1 MSPNAELQAG
11 MTPTP
16 TTGHVNPYSHTLDGT
31 LQDDGLQADSD
42 RFNALT
48 PHNVLNTALGASSQ
62 DDSWERYARQQGNY
76 TPGSMSAMQDQ
87 LGNGTNDNL
96 P

>member
-1 MSPNAELQAG
+1 MPYQPSMSPNAELQAG

-42 RFNALT
+42 RVTL
-48 PHNVLNTALGASSQ
+48 
-62 DDSWERYARQQGNY
+62 
-76 TPGSMSAMQDQ
+76 
-87 LGNGTNDNL
+87 
-96 P
+96 